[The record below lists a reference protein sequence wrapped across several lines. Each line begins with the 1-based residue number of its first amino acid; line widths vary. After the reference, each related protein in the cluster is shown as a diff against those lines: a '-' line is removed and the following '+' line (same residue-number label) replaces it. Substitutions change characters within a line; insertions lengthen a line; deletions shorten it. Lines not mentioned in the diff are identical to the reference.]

1 MHRRLIFLVFQELF
15 HNFAKSYWNDYSK
28 IRRASIP
35 KWMPAFV
42 LTDYRGEVLVRGANC
57 STTIVYLIHYDNK
70 NRLQTR
76 DSFHQGGDC
85 QACQNQGVQTQ
96 EIRQD

>member
-1 MHRRLIFLVFQELF
+1 MMFLVFQGLF
-15 HNFAKSYWNDYSK
+15 HNIAMSYWNDYSK

-76 DSFHQGGDC
+76 DSFHL
-85 QACQNQGVQTQ
+85 
-96 EIRQD
+96 RLSP

>member
-1 MHRRLIFLVFQELF
+1 MIFLAFQGLF
-15 HNFAKSYWNDYSK
+15 YNFAKSYWNDYSK

-70 NRLQTR
+70 NRL
-76 DSFHQGGDC
+76 HQGGDC

>member
-1 MHRRLIFLVFQELF
+1 MIFLVFQGLF

-70 NRLQTR
+70 NRLGR
-76 DSFHQGGDC
+76 IRGGDIGTTVTSSFLPISC
-85 QACQNQGVQTQ
+85 PAQV
-96 EIRQD
+96 